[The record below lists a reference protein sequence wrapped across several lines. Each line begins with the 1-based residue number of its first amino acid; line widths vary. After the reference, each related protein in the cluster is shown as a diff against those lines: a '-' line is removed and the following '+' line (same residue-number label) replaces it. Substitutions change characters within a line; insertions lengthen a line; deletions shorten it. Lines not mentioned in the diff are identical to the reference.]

1 MFNWRGEERDSGG
14 IGEVEG
20 KYGIGKE
27 GLISSEPHELAKLN
41 RSRRSKHIV

>member
-27 GLISSEPHELAKLN
+27 GL
-41 RSRRSKHIV
+41 SRGLLTPALDV